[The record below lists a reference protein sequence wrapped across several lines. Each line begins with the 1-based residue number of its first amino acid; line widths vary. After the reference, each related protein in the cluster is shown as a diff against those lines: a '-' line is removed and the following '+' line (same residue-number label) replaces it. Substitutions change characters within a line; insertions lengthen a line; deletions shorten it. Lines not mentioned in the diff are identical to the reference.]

1 MKTSQRLAQAGRV
14 VVKVGSSSITGANES
29 NLDQLVD
36 FLVRLKRAGKEVILV
51 SSGAIATAM
60 PIIGLTVRSED
71 LATSQALASIGQAK
85 LMGRYER
92 SLARYELLPGQML
105 LTVDNLDQDSTIEN
119 AVRALERLLEIG
131 VIPII
136 NENDSVATQEIRF
149 GDNDQLAAR
158 VALLAKADLL
168 VLFSDVDALYTK
180 PPTEPGAEPI
190 EVVDFG
196 QDLSDL
202 QVSGT
207 STGYGTGGAL
217 TKLAAAQ
224 LATAGGVGV
233 LLTSTANI
241 EVIDSSDCRNT
252 WFEPVDRIARCV
264 L

>member
-1 MKTSQRLAQAGRV
+1 MQTFERIQASKRV
-14 VVKVGSSSITGANES
+14 VVKVGSSSITGSNES
-29 NLDQLVD
+29 NLDLLVD
-36 FLVRLKRAGKEVILV
+36 FLVRLQKLGKDVVLV

-92 SLARYELLPGQML
+92 SLARYDLLPGQML
-105 LTVDNLDQDSTIEN
+105 LTVDNLDQESTGEN
-119 AVRALERLLEIG
+119 AMRALERLLEIG

-158 VALLAKADLL
+158 VALLAAADLL
-168 VLFSDVDALYTK
+168 ILFSDIDALYTK
-180 PPTEPGAEPI
+180 PPTEPGAQPI
-190 EVVDFG
+190 AVVAFG
-196 QDLSDL
+196 QDLSAL
-202 QVSGT
+202 EVSGT

-233 LLTSTANI
+233 ILTSTANI
-241 EVIDSSDCRNT
+241 DVIDTQDCRNT
-252 WFEPVDRIARCV
+252 WFEPADRIAQ
-264 L
+264 

>member
-1 MKTSQRLAQAGRV
+1 
-14 VVKVGSSSITGANES
+14 
-29 NLDQLVD
+29 
-36 FLVRLKRAGKEVILV
+36 
-51 SSGAIATAM
+51 
-60 PIIGLTVRSED
+60 
-71 LATSQALASIGQAK
+71 
-85 LMGRYER
+85 
-92 SLARYELLPGQML
+92 ML
-105 LTVDNLDQDSTIEN
+105 LTVDNLDQESSSEN
-119 AVRALERLLEIG
+119 AMRALERLLEIG

-168 VLFSDVDALYTK
+168 ILFSDIDALYTK

-190 EVVDFG
+190 AVVSFG
-196 QDLSDL
+196 QDLSAL
-202 QVSGT
+202 EVSGT

-241 EVIDSSDCRNT
+241 TDIDTADCRNT
-252 WFEPVDRIARCV
+252 WFEPADRISE
-264 L
+264 

>member
-1 MKTSQRLAQAGRV
+1 MQTFERIQASKRV
-14 VVKVGSSSITGANES
+14 VVKVGSSSITGSNES
-29 NLDQLVD
+29 NLDLLVD
-36 FLVRLKRAGKEVILV
+36 FLVRLQKLGKDVVLV

-92 SLARYELLPGQML
+92 SLSRYDLLPGQML
-105 LTVDNLDQDSTIEN
+105 LTVDNLDQESTGEN
-119 AVRALERLLEIG
+119 AMRALERLLEIG

-158 VALLAKADLL
+158 VALLAAADLL
-168 VLFSDVDALYTK
+168 ILFSDIDALYTK
-180 PPTEPGAEPI
+180 PPTEPGAQPI
-190 EVVDFG
+190 AVVTFG
-196 QDLSDL
+196 QDLSAL
-202 QVSGT
+202 EVSGT

-233 LLTSTANI
+233 ILTSTANI
-241 EVIDSSDCRNT
+241 DVIDNADCRNT
-252 WFEPVDRIARCV
+252 WFEPADRIAQ
-264 L
+264 

>member
-1 MKTSQRLAQAGRV
+1 MQTFERIQDSRRI
-14 VVKVGSSSITGANES
+14 VVKVGSSSITGSNES
-29 NLDQLVD
+29 NLDLLVD
-36 FLVRLKRAGKEVILV
+36 FLVRLQKLGKEVVLV

-92 SLARYELLPGQML
+92 SLARYEKLPGQML
-105 LTVDNLDQDSTIEN
+105 LTVDNLDQESTGEN
-119 AVRALERLLEIG
+119 AMRALERLLEIG

-158 VALLAKADLL
+158 VALLAAADLL
-168 VLFSDVDALYTK
+168 ILFSDIDALYTK

-190 EVVDFG
+190 AVVAFG
-196 QDLSDL
+196 QDLSEL
-202 QVSGT
+202 EVSGT

-241 EVIDSSDCRNT
+241 NVIDTADCRNT
-252 WFEPVDRIARCV
+252 WFEPADRITK
-264 L
+264 

>member
-1 MKTSQRLAQAGRV
+1 MRTSERLAKAGRV
-14 VVKVGSSSITGANES
+14 VVKVGSSSITGTNES

-36 FLVRLKRAGKEVILV
+36 FLVRLQRLGKEVILV

-60 PIIGLTVRSED
+60 PIIGLTVKSED

-92 SLARYELLPGQML
+92 SLARYDLLPGQML
-105 LTVDNLDQDSTIEN
+105 LTVDNLDQESTTEN
-119 AVRALERLLEIG
+119 AMRALERLLEIG

-158 VALLAKADLL
+158 VSLLAKADLL

-190 EVVDFG
+190 AIVDFG

-233 LLTSTANI
+233 LLTSTSNI
-241 EVIDSSDCRNT
+241 DVIDASDCRNT
-252 WFEPVDRIARCV
+252 WFEPTDRIAR
-264 L
+264 

>member
-1 MKTSQRLAQAGRV
+1 MRTSDRLAKAQRV

-36 FLVRLKRAGKEVILV
+36 FLVRLQRSGKEVILV

-60 PIIGLTVRSED
+60 PLIGLTVRSED

-92 SLARYELLPGQML
+92 SLARYDLLPGQML
-105 LTVDNLDQDSTIEN
+105 LTVDNLDQESTTEN
-119 AVRALERLLEIG
+119 AMRALERLLEIG

-158 VALLAKADLL
+158 VSLLAKADLL

-190 EVVDFG
+190 AVVEFG

-202 QVSGT
+202 EVSGT

-233 LLTSTANI
+233 LLTSTSN
-241 EVIDSSDCRNT
+241 IDSIDLSDCKNT
-252 WFEPVDRIARCV
+252 WFEPADRIAG
-264 L
+264 

>member
-1 MKTSQRLAQAGRV
+1 MQTFERIHASRRV
-14 VVKVGSSSITGANES
+14 VVKVGSSSITGSNEA
-29 NLDQLVD
+29 NLDLLVD
-36 FLVRLKRAGKEVILV
+36 FLVRLQKQGKEVVLV

-92 SLARYELLPGQML
+92 SLARYDLLPGQML
-105 LTVDNLDQDSTIEN
+105 LTVDNLDQESSSEN
-119 AVRALERLLEIG
+119 AMRALERLLEIG

-168 VLFSDVDALYTK
+168 ILFSDIDALYTK

-190 EVVDFG
+190 AVVAFG
-196 QDLSDL
+196 QDLSAL
-202 QVSGT
+202 EVSGT

-241 EVIDSSDCRNT
+241 TDIDTADCRNT
-252 WFEPVDRIARCV
+252 WFEPADRISR
-264 L
+264 

>member
-1 MKTSQRLAQAGRV
+1 MQTFERIQDSRRI
-14 VVKVGSSSITGANES
+14 VVKVGSSSITGSNES
-29 NLDQLVD
+29 NLDLLVD
-36 FLVRLKRAGKEVILV
+36 FLVRLQKLGKEVVLV

-92 SLARYELLPGQML
+92 SLARYEKLPGQML
-105 LTVDNLDQDSTIEN
+105 LTVDNLDQESTGEN
-119 AVRALERLLEIG
+119 AMRALERLLEIG

-158 VALLAKADLL
+158 VALLAAADLL
-168 VLFSDVDALYTK
+168 ILFSDIDALYTK

-190 EVVDFG
+190 AVVAFG
-196 QDLSDL
+196 QDLSEL
-202 QVSGT
+202 EVSGT

-241 EVIDSSDCRNT
+241 NVIDTADCRNT
-252 WFEPVDRIARCV
+252 WFEPADRIA
-264 L
+264 

>member
-1 MKTSQRLAQAGRV
+1 MQTFERIHASRRV
-14 VVKVGSSSITGANES
+14 VVKVGSSSITGANET
-29 NLDQLVD
+29 NLDLLVD
-36 FLVRLKRAGKEVILV
+36 FLVRLQKQGKEVVLV

-92 SLARYELLPGQML
+92 SLARFDLLPGQML
-105 LTVDNLDQDSTIEN
+105 LTVDNLDQESSSEN
-119 AVRALERLLEIG
+119 AMRALERLLEIG

-168 VLFSDVDALYTK
+168 ILFSDIDALYTK

-190 EVVDFG
+190 AVVSFG
-196 QDLSDL
+196 QDLSAL
-202 QVSGT
+202 EVSGT

-241 EVIDSSDCRNT
+241 TDIDTADCRNT
-252 WFEPVDRIARCV
+252 WFEPADRISK
-264 L
+264 

>member
-1 MKTSQRLAQAGRV
+1 MQTFERIQVSRRV
-14 VVKVGSSSITGANES
+14 VVKVGSSSITGSNES
-29 NLDQLVD
+29 NLDLLVD
-36 FLVRLKRAGKEVILV
+36 FLVRLQKLGKEVVLV

-92 SLARYELLPGQML
+92 SLARYDLLPGQML
-105 LTVDNLDQDSTIEN
+105 LTVDNLDQESTSEN
-119 AVRALERLLEIG
+119 AMRALERLLEIG

-158 VALLAKADLL
+158 VALLAEADLL
-168 VLFSDVDALYTK
+168 ILFSDIDALYTK

-190 EVVDFG
+190 SVVSFG
-196 QDLSDL
+196 QDLSAL
-202 QVSGT
+202 EVSGT

-233 LLTSTANI
+233 LLTSAANI
-241 EVIDSSDCRNT
+241 ALIDTAGCRNT
-252 WFEPVDRIARCV
+252 WFEPGDRIAK
-264 L
+264 

>member
-1 MKTSQRLAQAGRV
+1 MRTSDRLANAQRV
-14 VVKVGSSSITGANES
+14 VVKVGSSSITGASES

-36 FLVRLKRAGKEVILV
+36 FLVRLQRSGKEVILV

-60 PIIGLTVRSED
+60 PLIGLTVRSED

-92 SLARYELLPGQML
+92 SLARYDLLPGQML
-105 LTVDNLDQDSTIEN
+105 LTVDNLDQESTTEN
-119 AVRALERLLEIG
+119 AMRALERLLEIG

-158 VALLAKADLL
+158 VSLLAKADLL

-190 EVVDFG
+190 AVVEFG

-202 QVSGT
+202 EVSGT

-233 LLTSTANI
+233 LLTSTSN
-241 EVIDSSDCRNT
+241 IDSIDLSDCRNT
-252 WFEPVDRIARCV
+252 WFEPADRIAR
-264 L
+264 

>member
-1 MKTSQRLAQAGRV
+1 MQTSERISAARRV
-14 VVKVGSSSITGANES
+14 VVKVGSSSITGANEA
-29 NLDQLVD
+29 NLDLLVE
-36 FLVRLKRAGKEVILV
+36 FLVRLQRAGKEVILV

-60 PIIGLTVRSED
+60 PLIGLTVRSED

-92 SLARYELLPGQML
+92 SLARYDLLPGQML
-105 LTVDNLDQDSTIEN
+105 LTVDNLDQEATTEN
-119 AVRALERLLEIG
+119 AMRALERLLEIG
-131 VIPII
+131 VLPII

-158 VALLAKADLL
+158 VALLAGADLL
-168 VLFSDVDALYTK
+168 VLFSDIDALYTK
-180 PPTEPGAEPI
+180 PPTEPGAKPI
-190 EVVDFG
+190 SVVAFG
-196 QDLSDL
+196 EDLSDL

-233 LLTSTANI
+233 LITSTENI
-241 EVIDSSDCRNT
+241 SKIDAADCRNT
-252 WFEPVDRIARCV
+252 WFEPADRISK
-264 L
+264 

>member
-1 MKTSQRLAQAGRV
+1 MRTSDRLAKARRV
-14 VVKVGSSSITGANES
+14 VVKVGSSSITGANEA

-36 FLVRLKRAGKEVILV
+36 FLVRLRRLDKEVILV

-92 SLARYELLPGQML
+92 SLARYDLLPGQML
-105 LTVDNLDQDSTIEN
+105 LTVDNLDHESTTEN
-119 AVRALERLLEIG
+119 AMRALERLLEIG

-158 VALLAKADLL
+158 VSLLANADLL

-180 PPTEPGAEPI
+180 PPSEPGAEPI
-190 EVVDFG
+190 ERVSFG
-196 QDLSDL
+196 QDLSEL

-233 LLTSTANI
+233 LLTSTVNI
-241 EVIDSSDCRNT
+241 DVIDVSDCRNT
-252 WFEPVDRIARCV
+252 WFEPADRIAR
-264 L
+264 

>member
-1 MKTSQRLAQAGRV
+1 MQTFERIQDSRRI
-14 VVKVGSSSITGANES
+14 VVKVGSSSITGSNES
-29 NLDQLVD
+29 NLDLLVD
-36 FLVRLKRAGKEVILV
+36 FLVRLQKLGKEVVLV

-92 SLARYELLPGQML
+92 SLARYDLLPGQML
-105 LTVDNLDQDSTIEN
+105 LTVDNLDQESTSEN
-119 AVRALERLLEIG
+119 AMRALERLLEIG

-158 VALLAKADLL
+158 VALLAAADLL
-168 VLFSDVDALYTK
+168 ILFSDIDALYTR
-180 PPTEPGAEPI
+180 PPNEPGAEAI
-190 EVVDFG
+190 AVVSFG
-196 QDLSDL
+196 QDLSAL
-202 QVSGT
+202 EVSGT

-233 LLTSTANI
+233 LLTSAANI
-241 EVIDSSDCRNT
+241 AVIDAAGCRNT
-252 WFEPVDRIARCV
+252 WFEPADRIAK
-264 L
+264 

>member
-1 MKTSQRLAQAGRV
+1 MQTFERIQASKRV
-14 VVKVGSSSITGANES
+14 VVKVGSSSITGSNES
-29 NLDQLVD
+29 NLDLLVD
-36 FLVRLKRAGKEVILV
+36 FLVRMQKLGKDVVLV

-92 SLARYELLPGQML
+92 SLSRYDLLPGQML
-105 LTVDNLDQDSTIEN
+105 LTVDNLDQESTGEN
-119 AVRALERLLEIG
+119 AMRALERLLEIG

-158 VALLAKADLL
+158 VALLAAADLL
-168 VLFSDVDALYTK
+168 ILFSDIDALYTK
-180 PPTEPGAEPI
+180 PPTEPGAQPI
-190 EVVDFG
+190 AVVTFG
-196 QDLSDL
+196 QDLSAL
-202 QVSGT
+202 EVSGT

-233 LLTSTANI
+233 ILTSTANI
-241 EVIDSSDCRNT
+241 DVIDNADCRNT
-252 WFEPVDRIARCV
+252 WFEPADRIAQ
-264 L
+264 

>member
-1 MKTSQRLAQAGRV
+1 MQTFERIQASKRV
-14 VVKVGSSSITGANES
+14 VVKVGSSSITGSNES
-29 NLDQLVD
+29 NLDLLVD
-36 FLVRLKRAGKEVILV
+36 FLVRLQKLGKDVVLV

-92 SLARYELLPGQML
+92 SLARYDLLPGQML
-105 LTVDNLDQDSTIEN
+105 LTVDNLDQESTGEN
-119 AVRALERLLEIG
+119 AMRALERLLEIG

-158 VALLAKADLL
+158 VALLAAADLL
-168 VLFSDVDALYTK
+168 ILFSDIDALYTK
-180 PPTEPGAEPI
+180 PPTEPGAQPI
-190 EVVDFG
+190 AVVAFG
-196 QDLSDL
+196 QDLSAL
-202 QVSGT
+202 EVSGT

-233 LLTSTANI
+233 ILTSTANI
-241 EVIDSSDCRNT
+241 DVIDNADCRNT
-252 WFEPVDRIARCV
+252 WFEPADRIAQ
-264 L
+264 

>member
-1 MKTSQRLAQAGRV
+1 
-14 VVKVGSSSITGANES
+14 
-29 NLDQLVD
+29 
-36 FLVRLKRAGKEVILV
+36 
-51 SSGAIATAM
+51 M
-60 PIIGLTVRSED
+60 PIIGLSVRSED

-92 SLARYELLPGQML
+92 SLARYDLLPGQML
-105 LTVDNLDQDSTIEN
+105 LTVDNLDQDLTSEN
-119 AVRALERLLEIG
+119 AMRALERLLEIG

-158 VALLAKADLL
+158 VSLLAKADLL
-168 VLFSDVDALYTK
+168 ILFSDIDALYTK
-180 PPTEPGAEPI
+180 PPAEPGAQPI
-190 EVVDFG
+190 AVVPFG
-196 QDLSDL
+196 QDLSHL
-202 QVSGT
+202 EVSGT

-241 EVIDSSDCRNT
+241 TVVDNANCQNT
-252 WFEPVDRIARCV
+252 WFEPADRIAR
-264 L
+264 